1 MYGDGQLFAH
11 PPYIVKSALVVLL
24 KEHSC
29 AIPGL
34 WTEIYMP
41 LGTRSR
47 RPGFSLSITCALFTN
62 ICHEVASP
70 LCWGRSWRTA
80 PAGKSDFGGL
90 SPWLSAVYEQ
100 EAAFEDRR
108 QLLTLLMAVP
118 EADQIA
124 E

>member
-1 MYGDGQLFAH
+1 
-11 PPYIVKSALVVLL
+11 
-24 KEHSC
+24 
-29 AIPGL
+29 
-34 WTEIYMP
+34 MP